1 MTCMEDKKFIQKA
14 IELSQESVAMDA
26 YPVGAV
32 VVKDGTIVAQGL
44 SNGKQLNDPT
54 SHAEIAAIRA
64 AGQVLGKRN
73 LDDVVLYSS
82 LEPCVMCYA
91 ASFWAYI
98 PRVVF
103 ACGRDRVAKDH
114 YEGDHNIFDLNEKGR
129 RQIDIVHFSD
139 MEPHALEVIKEWEGK

>member
-1 MTCMEDKKFIQKA
+1 MQDKYFIKKA
-14 IELSQESVAMDA
+14 IELSRKSVAMGA

-32 VVKDGTIVAQGL
+32 IVKDEEIIAEGL

-64 AGQVLGKRN
+64 AGQALGKRN
-73 LDDVVLYSS
+73 LDDVTLYSS

-103 ACGRDRVAKDH
+103 ACGRDKVAKDH
-114 YEGDHNIFDLNEKGR
+114 YEGNHNIFDLNKNAR
-129 RQIDIVHFSD
+129 RQIKLVHF
-139 MEPHALEVIKEWEGK
+139 LEVEEDALKVIREWEGK